1 MSITTK
7 IGQIDVKKTMEE
19 LFHQFVDNSCSNDN
33 QSSCNLRES
42 DCLVYIYHIRDAC
55 AFFLYRKAMYNRIIL
70 NEELNV
76 KWTRVGLIKSVRKNP
91 AARFTKNSDSIDCI
105 TRALKDHILQDTL
118 PSTYEIF
125 MKQLRLVIKSLLHQ
139 LIDDSSRDQSH
150 SESYVSQRYGICNI
164 DHRRRISALRLY
176 LIATYNEIVPNRT
189 FDVKYFISPLISNA
203 KKQAEAILT
212 RSAERVLR
220 IVAACSAWFR
230 CAMPVILPL
239 KHEII
244 MKQLGLAAI

>member
-1 MSITTK
+1 MAMYNDRLPNVIL
-7 IGQIDVKKTMEE
+7 DVKFGKVTSTSIAKKNPAAIFTNSSESTDRIIEGFLIPATIPSAYEFFMKQLRSATMS
-19 LFHQFVDNSCSNDN
+19 LFHQLIRNSGSNNN

-125 MKQLRLVIKSLLHQ
+125 MKPKPNLNSL
-139 LIDDSSRDQSH
+139 
-150 SESYVSQRYGICNI
+150 
-164 DHRRRISALRLY
+164 
-176 LIATYNEIVPNRT
+176 
-189 FDVKYFISPLISNA
+189 K
-203 KKQAEAILT
+203 IL
-212 RSAERVLR
+212 
-220 IVAACSAWFR
+220 
-230 CAMPVILPL
+230 
-239 KHEII
+239 
-244 MKQLGLAAI
+244 